1 MLGCQDRNDSKP
13 CVLSFLEDI
22 SFPNTM
28 VLERLLTDSDQ
39 EISFCLSY
47 GGLSILLS
55 ALDKSL
61 VALDF
66 NNGEVAG

>member
-1 MLGCQDRNDSKP
+1 
-13 CVLSFLEDI
+13 
-22 SFPNTM
+22 M

>member
-1 MLGCQDRNDSKP
+1 M
-13 CVLSFLEDI
+13 EDI

-28 VLERLLTDSDQ
+28 VLERLLTVSDQ

-47 GGLSILLS
+47 GGLSILLFP
-55 ALDKSL
+55 LDKSL
-61 VALDF
+61 VALDL

>member
-1 MLGCQDRNDSKP
+1 
-13 CVLSFLEDI
+13 
-22 SFPNTM
+22 M

-47 GGLSILLS
+47 GGLSILLF